1 MINPVRVVAYSSWL
15 GVQIVKGALDIAKD
29 ALLPGVDIQ
38 PAILEL
44 PLRCTTDL
52 EISLMA
58 SSITITP
65 GTITVGIAS
74 AAGSAPPTLYVHA
87 IYAHDPE
94 AVRADLRDMEDH
106 VLVMTRGRGWA
117 RERSVP

>member
-1 MINPVRVVAYSSWL
+1 MINPLRMVSYSAWL
-15 GVQIVKGALDIAKD
+15 GVQIVKGALDVARD
-29 ALLPGVDIQ
+29 ALLPGVDMQ

-52 EISLMA
+52 EVSLMA

-74 AAGSAPPTLYVHA
+74 AAGAAPPTLYVHA
-87 IYAHDPE
+87 IYAEDPE
-94 AVRADLRDMEDH
+94 AVRADLRIMEDH
-106 VLVMTRGRGWA
+106 VLTMTRGSAWA
-117 RERSVP
+117 RERSAS

>member
-1 MINPVRVVAYSSWL
+1 MMNPLRVVSYSVWIFL
-15 GVQIVKGALDIAKD
+15 EVVKGALHVGRD
-29 ALLPGVDIQ
+29 AVTPGVDMQ

-52 EISLMA
+52 EISVMA

-74 AAGSAPPTLYVHA
+74 AAGTTPPTLYVHT
-87 IYAHDPE
+87 IYAADPE
-94 AVRADLRDMEDH
+94 AVRAGLREMEDR
-106 VLVMTRGRGWA
+106 VLTLTRGRGW
-117 RERSVP
+117 ERRTP